1 MCVAENTSHGAKC
14 RIVRL
19 RRTTEA
25 WSEVPS
31 FLSKKA
37 MPSLTKGLTLRCVA
51 ANSIYFAAAAAQKG
65 NRHFSFIPL
74 QLLPESNPPSL
85 GFDSDNYVRSVFRD
99 AHVAAENN

>member
-1 MCVAENTSHGAKC
+1 MSASDKAKHGQNVKLKA
-14 RIVRL
+14 
-19 RRTTEA
+19 RRNSSTDFF
-25 WSEVPS
+25 S
-31 FLSKKA
+31 LSKKA
-37 MPSLTKGLTLRCVA
+37 MPSLTKGLALRCVA